1 MAADTLLT
9 PEEVAQ
15 ILKLSRFTVYELIKH
30 GDIPVYRIGRSMRI
44 AEMDLKKYMQNS
56 KRGDPALSTPESSH
70 FARNNCDKTPDLI
83 ICGQDAMLDVLSS
96 HIEPRLRNG
105 RVLRRYIG
113 SIGGLTALYNRT
125 INIATAHLW
134 DGDSG
139 EYNVPYIRSY
149 LPGCKAVVVN
159 LVYRTEG
166 FYVSP
171 GNPKKIIDWTD
182 LVRQDLRFVN
192 RERGSG
198 ARVLLDE
205 MLRKLDIDCELIH
218 GYDHEEMNHLSVA
231 GCVAR
236 GDADVGLGTEKT
248 TQQVR
253 NVDFIPLQKER
264 YDMIIFRQDAAKP
277 EFQLLL
283 AILRSPEFRKEIES
297 LGGYDIS
304 QMGEIMAEI

>member
-1 MAADTLLT
+1 MVDDLLFT

-15 ILKLSRFTVYELIKH
+15 RLKLSRFTVYELIKQ
-30 GDIPVYRIGRSMRI
+30 GDIPIYRIGRSMRI
-44 AEMDLKKYMQNS
+44 AEADLKKYMQNS
-56 KRGDPALSTPESSH
+56 KQGELTPPPRSTGDKNS
-70 FARNNCDKTPDLI
+70 DLI
-83 ICGQDAMLDVLSS
+83 ICGQDAVLDVLAS
-96 HIEPRLRNG
+96 HIEPKLRSG

-125 INIATAHLW
+125 VNVATAHLW

-139 EYNVPYIRSY
+139 EYNVPYIRRY
-149 LPGCKAVVVN
+149 LPGCRAIVVN
-159 LVYRTEG
+159 LVHRMEG
-166 FYVSP
+166 FYVAS
-171 GNPKKIIDWTD
+171 GNPHNISTWPD
-182 LVRQDLRFVN
+182 LIRPNVRFVN

-236 GDADVGLGTEKT
+236 GEADVGLGTEKT
-248 TQQVR
+248 TRQVHS
-253 NVDFIPLQKER
+253 VDFIPLQKER
-264 YDMIIFRQDAAKP
+264 YDMILLKQDEKKP
-277 EFQLLL
+277 EFQLLI